1 MKHSPSSHPSIN
13 IIHHEDDIFH
23 PSIDSKPH
31 LSIKCHL
38 LMGMKLIFI
47 HPWRG
52 TEAKLL
58 AARPACEALLLC
70 LLRRLMFSAPEQIWL
85 LELERELLLI
95 SISYSIARE
104 REREKDVGYGTLR
117 LMPWS
122 AGSLPSLS
130 FFLSHSISWIFL
142 THWCSR
148 RGLMFRVVNMCSSP
162 PHLSFFR
169 RLFSEA

>member
-104 REREKDVGYGTLR
+104 RERRMWVTEHCDWCPEVQVLCLLCRSFSRIPYREFFWRIDVVG
-117 LMPWS
+117 
-122 AGSLPSLS
+122 
-130 FFLSHSISWIFL
+130 
-142 THWCSR
+142 
-148 RGLMFRVVNMCSSP
+148 
-162 PHLSFFR
+162 
-169 RLFSEA
+169 EA